1 MLAHL
6 VSWASVVLG
15 LAGLLAMGQAR
26 PAAATTTALTLVEEA
41 GVAREHAPAR
51 AAIPLLEGAL
61 RAPAGCMQGP
71 AGPAPTELRILARWP
86 DGSIRWLEARFA
98 ASIGAAE
105 HQAWVFESTCPAPP
119 DGGATMTVD
128 EHDDRVDVATGS
140 LHFSVRKDRFDPL
153 ANLVYDDAKPLAG
166 PLATYLRTAPG
177 IGGEAETPERVSVS
191 ERGARSAMVTLA
203 GRHRGG
209 FRYQLDLR
217 VFAGEPMVEI
227 TYTFTN
233 ELDPLF
239 TDVREIRFTLPLSP
253 APSRRYAAGIVGGR
267 PIAARLDEHGFT
279 LVQETESRF
288 VAGERTGK
296 QAAGWLDITGARRG
310 VTLAATDFWQEYPK
324 ALRAATGTLTYDLW
338 ARESV
343 RPAHIGTGAAKSQ
356 TFRLIFHSGSLSNP
370 AIAAL
375 AAAAQTPLVALP
387 TPVALATSAAV
398 PNLPPPDAAT
408 RPLLAAFAASFDRYA
423 KGIRQDRWNDSATRD
438 CSGSALQRTGDYG
451 MLNWGDWNFPR
462 YMDRG
467 DEGCETWGNLEYDLP
482 QVLGLALLATGDRAY
497 RPFFEAAARHFRDV
511 DVIHY
516 SKTHPDWVGMN
527 HPHKPLHF
535 SLEEPAGLDLG
546 HTWAEGL
553 FTHYYLTGEA
563 RSLATARG
571 IADYLARVA
580 GAHQNANPRQ
590 WGWPQIV
597 LVSAY
602 QATGEQHYLEAA
614 RRYAHGGMKDFA
626 PSSTADDW
634 KMGVLADGL
643 SYVHAA
649 TGDSAI
655 AAWILDYAAALAASP
670 ARFADIRYYPA
681 LAYAYHLSGREAYRA
696 AAATALAQLRIGN
709 WGKPLALNGRAA
721 FRIAYLLGLPP
732 RAGAAEAG
740 ASAEPTPVGSVTP
753 AAAPTPS
760 PITPIARKTRAA
772 ARRSGPAATP
782 PAPAAPPHPPLK
794 RPAVSAAGAAR
805 APRPGAVRSPQPRPA
820 APAATGGAAE

>member
-1 MLAHL
+1 MAARL
-6 VSWASVVLG
+6 VSRASAVLG
-15 LAGLLAMGQAR
+15 LLGALAMVQAR
-26 PAAATTTALTLVEEA
+26 PAAAASASLLLVEEA

-51 AAIPLLEGAL
+51 AAIPLPEGAL

-71 AGPAPTELRILARWP
+71 AGPVPTELRILARWP

-119 DGGATMTVD
+119 DGGATITVD

-153 ANLVYDDAKPLAG
+153 ANLVYDDAKPLAA
-166 PLATYLRTAPG
+166 PLVTYVRTAPG
-177 IGGEAETPERVSVS
+177 GGGEAGTPERVSVS
-191 ERGARSAMVTLA
+191 ERGARSAMVTLT

-217 VFAGEPMVEI
+217 VFAGEPMIEL

-233 ELDPLF
+233 ALDPLF
-239 TDVREIRFTLPLSP
+239 TDVREIGFTLPLSR
-253 APSRRYAAGIVGGR
+253 APSRRYAAGIAGGK

-288 VAGERTGK
+288 VAGARAGK
-296 QAAGWLDITGARRG
+296 QAAGWLDMTGPRRG
-310 VTLAATDFWQEYPK
+310 ITLAATDFWQEYPK
-324 ALRAATGTLTYDLW
+324 ALRAVNDTLVYDLW

-375 AAAAQTPLVALP
+375 AAAAQAPLVALP
-387 TPVALATSAAV
+387 TPTAVGTSAAV
-398 PNLPPPDAAT
+398 ANLPPPDTAT

-423 KGIRQDRWNDSATRD
+423 KDIRQDRWNDSGTRD
-438 CSGSALQRTGDYG
+438 CSGPALQRTGDYG
-451 MLNWGDWNFPR
+451 MLNWGDWNFPK

-467 DEGCETWGNLEYDLP
+467 DEGCDTWGNLEYDLP
-482 QVLGLALLATGDRAY
+482 QVLGLALLATGNRAY
-497 RPFFEAAARHFRDV
+497 RPLFDAATRHFRDV

-535 SLEEPAGLDLG
+535 TLEEPAGLDLG

-553 FTHYYLTGEA
+553 FTHYYLTGDM
-563 RSLATARG
+563 RSLAIGRG

-580 GAHQNANPRQ
+580 GAHPHANPRQ
-590 WGWPQIV
+590 WGWPQIA

-602 QATGEQHYLEAA
+602 QATGEQRYLEAA
-614 RRYAHGGMKDFA
+614 QRYARGSMKDFV
-626 PSSTADDW
+626 PSPAADDW

-643 SYVHAA
+643 SYVHAV
-649 TGDSAI
+649 TGDGAI
-655 AAWILDYAAALAASP
+655 AAWILDYAAALTASP
-670 ARFADIRYYPA
+670 AQFADIRYYPA

-709 WGKPLALNGRAA
+709 WGKPLALNGRSA
-721 FRIAYLLGLPP
+721 FRIAYLLGLPR
-732 RAGAAEAG
+732 RAGAADAG
-740 ASAEPTPVGSVTP
+740 ASPGVTPVAPVTP
-753 AAAPTPS
+753 SAAPTPS
-760 PITPIARKTRAA
+760 PVTPTSRKTRAA
-772 ARRSGPAATP
+772 ARRPSPAPPPSARGASPLSPLKIPAA
-782 PAPAAPPHPPLK
+782 
-794 RPAVSAAGAAR
+794 SAAGAAR
-805 APRPGAVRSPQPRPA
+805 GPRPGAARSPRPRPA
-820 APAATGGAAE
+820 APGATGGAAE